1 MLLNYE
7 KTSLVALVAS
17 GTLTQIS
24 KKTTNTHHPE
34 KHRQDKGLNEMTP
47 N

>member
-1 MLLNYE
+1 MLLDYRE
-7 KTSLVALVAS
+7 TSPVALVAN

-24 KKTTNTHHPE
+24 KKTINTHHPE
-34 KHRQDKGLNEMTP
+34 KHRQDKGLNEVTP

>member
-7 KTSLVALVAS
+7 KTSPAVLVAS
-17 GTLTQIS
+17 GTLTQIT

-34 KHRQDKGLNEMTP
+34 KHGPDKHA
-47 N
+47 